1 MNRLSLTAVIVVV
14 MTAAGVQAGQDKPAG
29 QPTTFEAASVRPNN
43 SGSPDSTF
51 RRQPGGRF
59 NATNVTVR
67 QIITNAHQIQ
77 GFQLV
82 ALPDWAGVERFD
94 IVAKIAGDPPPM
106 PPGSPNDPMMLAVR
120 ALLEDRFKLMVHR
133 ETRDLDLY
141 ALVLARADRRP
152 GPSLRSSTQDCE
164 RVMRDAARS
173 GVPPSPP
180 PGVEVFCGMR
190 RSFGRVVAGGA
201 SMGMLASNLAPQLGR
216 TVVDRTGLEG
226 FWDLEMTFAQEMTGP
241 VPAGVELPPADP
253 DAPSLFTAMQEQLGL
268 KLEPTKGPVEVV
280 VVDSVSRPVAD

>member
-1 MNRLSLTAVIVVV
+1 MTAVAAAVVWAV
-14 MTAAGVQAGQDKPAG
+14 GVHAGQEKPAA
-29 QPTTFEAASVRPNN
+29 QPTTFEAASVRPNT
-43 SGSPDSTF
+43 SGIPDSTF

-59 NATNVTVR
+59 NATNVTLR
-67 QIITNAHQIQ
+67 QIITNAYQIQ
-77 GFQLV
+77 GFQLLN
-82 ALPDWAGVERFD
+82 LPDWAGQERFD
-94 IVAKIAGDPPPM
+94 IVARIDGNPPPM

-120 ALLEDRFKLMVHR
+120 ALVEDRFKLVVHR
-133 ETRDLDLY
+133 EQRELDIY
-141 ALVLARADRRP
+141 ALVMARADRKP
-152 GPSLRSSTQDCE
+152 GPSLRASTQDCE
-164 RVMRDAARS
+164 RVMRDVARG

-216 TVVDRTGLEG
+216 TVVDRTGLDG

-241 VPAGVELPPADP
+241 VPAGVELPPVDP

-268 KLEPTKGPVEVV
+268 NLEPTKGQVEVV
-280 VVDSVSRPVAD
+280 VVDSVSRPVPD